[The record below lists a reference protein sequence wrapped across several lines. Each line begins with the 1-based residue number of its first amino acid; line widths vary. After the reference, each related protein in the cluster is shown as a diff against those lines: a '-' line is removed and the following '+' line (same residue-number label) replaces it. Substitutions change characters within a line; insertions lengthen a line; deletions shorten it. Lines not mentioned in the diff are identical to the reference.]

1 MANRRRPLPTP
12 ASTSTCPIT
21 SRRWRNRAGLA
32 PTGAVGNA
40 TLVVLVPPCGYR
52 AGCLALR
59 PKPHCHDHGGM
70 AAGTDPVLA
79 PAPGLVRGRSALIV
93 SCAPGPA
100 GVAWGGA
107 RREVGGGAAGGAPR
121 SRAARS
127 ARTAACC

>member
-1 MANRRRPLPTP
+1 MANRRRLLPIP
-12 ASTSTCPIT
+12 ASTSTCPII

-70 AAGTDPVLA
+70 AAVTDQF
-79 PAPGLVRGRSALIV
+79 PAS
-93 SCAPGPA
+93 
-100 GVAWGGA
+100 
-107 RREVGGGAAGGAPR
+107 RRDLLRGGGAIIVSLPLGSAGFALAPNT
-121 SRAARS
+121 RAAS
-127 ARTAACC
+127 PPHSHTPT

>member
-1 MANRRRPLPTP
+1 MANPRRLLPIP
-12 ASTSTCPIT
+12 ASTSTCPII

-70 AAGTDPVLA
+70 AAATDQFLASRGGLLRGGRAVIVSLALGSAGCVLA
-79 PAPGLVRGRSALIV
+79 PVPR
-93 SCAPGPA
+93 
-100 GVAWGGA
+100 GA
-107 RREVGGGAAGGAPR
+107 RPPPSPAPTCPSGPLAPPPR
-121 SRAARS
+121 
-127 ARTAACC
+127 

>member
-1 MANRRRPLPTP
+1 MANPRRLLPIP
-12 ASTSTCPIT
+12 ASTSTCPII

-70 AAGTDPVLA
+70 AAVTDQVPASRRGLLRGGRASIGSLA
-79 PAPGLVRGRSALIV
+79 LGSA
-93 SCAPGPA
+93 
-100 GVAWGGA
+100 
-107 RREVGGGAAGGAPR
+107 GAALGRETPR
-121 SRAARS
+121 GPRPP
-127 ARTAACC
+127 RTSQRPDV

>member
-1 MANRRRPLPTP
+1 MANRRRLLPIP
-12 ASTSTCPIT
+12 ASTSTYPII

-70 AAGTDPVLA
+70 AAVTDQFLSSRRGLLTDGGAVILSLA
-79 PAPGLVRGRSALIV
+79 PGSAGSRLGPKPPRAPPPPSP
-93 SCAPGPA
+93 SPGPL
-100 GVAWGGA
+100 
-107 RREVGGGAAGGAPR
+107 
-121 SRAARS
+121 
-127 ARTAACC
+127 

>member
-1 MANRRRPLPTP
+1 MANRRRLLPIP
-12 ASTSTCPIT
+12 ASTSTCPII

-70 AAGTDPVLA
+70 AAGTDQFLA
-79 PAPGLVRGRSALIV
+79 SRRDLLRGGSAIIVSFALGSAGLPLAHNPPAGPPPHNPRPAPVH
-93 SCAPGPA
+93 P
-100 GVAWGGA
+100 
-107 RREVGGGAAGGAPR
+107 
-121 SRAARS
+121 
-127 ARTAACC
+127 